1 MHQHLRISGFL
12 IEIEGAAVACSD
24 VRWINE
30 QMQRSRRAL
39 LHRRAASEKNLYY
52 RKKRFYKVSASL
64 VFVLWLV
71 VFLLNLLISKGNGFR
86 DEQDAALSEFSLHE
100 VPSYPDKVM
109 MDSQDPLQSSATS
122 STDNQQKTIVL
133 KGVDV
138 RSDEEVLVSESSK
151 LDTSPDQRD
160 DVFYM
165 GNNLE
170 KETPPRSDRLSRI
183 TPPGLDEFKSK
194 AISSKE
200 KVVSRETGTVI
211 HRVEPNGKEY
221 NYASANKGA
230 KVLAYNKEAKG
241 ASNILDK
248 DKDKYLRNPC
258 SAEEKYVV
266 LELSEETL
274 VDTIEIANFEHYSSN
289 FKYFDL
295 FSSLVYPTDSW
306 VKLGN
311 FTAANVKHAQRFSL
325 SEPKWARYLKINLLS
340 HYGSE
345 FFCTLSVVEV
355 YGVDAVE
362 RMLEDLISVE
372 NSRLE
377 PEEQI
382 AEQLNEHNDK
392 EDTFEEILTDLDN
405 QSPHDNLKSK
415 RDAPKNTLTNPLLDT
430 KPTQVGRMPGD
441 TVLKVL
447 MQKVQ
452 TLDLNFSVL
461 ERYLEELNSR
471 YGHIFKDFDDDITNK
486 DLLLEQIRF
495 EIKNL
500 QNSKEVFANDIGE
513 LLLWKSVVSSQLEQ
527 LIRENAR
534 LRSEIKGIQ
543 EHQIDME
550 NKALAVIFVSF
561 VLGCVAASKLLINML
576 LIICRFQT
584 AQKLCQTSSGWFLL
598 LLSSSIIASI
608 MVL

>member
-1 MHQHLRISGFL
+1 VS
-12 IEIEGAAVACSD
+12 
-24 VRWINE
+24 WINE

-39 LHRRAASEKNLYY
+39 QHRRAASEKNLYY

-71 VFLLNLLISKGNGFR
+71 IFLLNLLISKGNDFR
-86 DEQDAALSEFSLHE
+86 DGQDPPLSEFNLHD
-100 VPSYPDKVM
+100 VPSYPDKVR

-133 KGVDV
+133 KGVDD

-151 LDTSPDQRD
+151 VDTPPDQRD
-160 DVFYM
+160 DVSYM

-170 KETPPRSDRLSRI
+170 KENPPRNDRLSRI

-211 HRVEPNGKEY
+211 HRVEPSGKEY
-221 NYASANKGA
+221 NYASAGKGA
-230 KVLAYNKEAKG
+230 KILAYNKEAKG

-274 VDTIEIANFEHYSSN
+274 VETIEIANFEHYSSN
-289 FKYFDL
+289 FKNFDL

-415 RDAPKNTLTNPLLDT
+415 RDAPKNTLTNLLLDT

-471 YGHIFKDFDDDITNK
+471 YGRIFKDFDDDITNK
-486 DLLLEQIRF
+486 DLLLEKIRF

-500 QNSKEVFANDIGE
+500 QNSKEVFVCHTLKFCTFVVICFQHICFFKLIFEFLDFQANDVGE

-527 LIRENAR
+527 LIRDNAR
-534 LRSEIKGIQ
+534 LRYETILFYLMFFCLISCDFG
-543 EHQIDME
+543 
-550 NKALAVIFVSF
+550 
-561 VLGCVAASKLLINML
+561 VLFAFGSSKY
-576 LIICRFQT
+576 
-584 AQKLCQTSSGWFLL
+584 
-598 LLSSSIIASI
+598 
-608 MVL
+608 